1 MNQLDDRLRNASAA
15 IRAAAGQAAPRPIT
29 KEATAMWKKP
39 AMAFGG
45 ALIGVA
51 LVVGGAAL
59 LRPAP
64 PEPPAAATT
73 TTRTDSF
80 GPLAVRASAP
90 GGDDAMWGPGRVVIA
105 ARCVSLVNENGSEA
119 VPAWKADEVTWDAET
134 ETITYAHPDSDPIV
148 IRAGDTIILGG
159 SSLEDDEDTVPIDRD
174 IEWVAEPDPSCL
186 GELFATDSVRLP

>member
-1 MNQLDDRLRNASAA
+1 MNQLDDRLRKASAA
-15 IRAAAGQAAPRPIT
+15 VRAAAGQAAPRPIL
-29 KEATAMWKKP
+29 KEAKAMWKKL

-59 LRPAP
+59 LRSAP
-64 PEPPAAATT
+64 LESPAAATS

-80 GPLAVRASAP
+80 GPLAVRAPAP
-90 GGDDAMWGPGRVVIA
+90 GGDTAMWGPGRVVIA
-105 ARCVSLVNENGSEA
+105 ARCVSLVNEDGSEA

-159 SSLEDDEDTVPIDRD
+159 SSLEDDEDAVPIDRD